1 MSYLDSN
8 TEAELL
14 LKIRQ
19 MQYQVQC
26 VFSEKVRLVAEAVR
40 TSIYA
45 LWQKA
50 TCDLVSKLTA
60 PS

>member
-45 LWQKA
+45 QKA
-50 TCDLVSKLTA
+50 TCDLV
-60 PS
+60 